1 MFKFSN
7 PRFQSSQQLHLP
19 DQMRC
24 DKASSRNLE
33 TLRKFGVGTTRKS
46 VQKLLLVDH
55 GTDYELL
62 YERLLAEQDYGKK
75 VIACGADN
83 LQWARGGQYC
93 HTITGF
99 VMILDLEELNRAYV
113 DHFKALTFKKTF
125 SIHNTN
131 GR

>member
-7 PRFQSSQQLHLP
+7 PRFQSSQQLHLS

-24 DKASSRNLE
+24 DKASSRNME
-33 TLRKFGVGTTRKS
+33 TLGKFGVGTTRKS
-46 VQKLLLVDH
+46 VQNPLLVDH
-55 GTDYELL
+55 GTDHELL

-93 HTITGF
+93 DTITGF
-99 VMILDLEELNRAYV
+99 VMIL
-113 DHFKALTFKKTF
+113 AL
-125 SIHNTN
+125 H
-131 GR
+131 